1 MQHYFVRL
9 IGGLS
14 VGRKLSLIY
23 LLDLT
28 AVIFV
33 SGILINEKY
42 IAIDFTQKEING
54 GHYIAAISRNLV
66 PLARDL
72 SLLQQQQQ
80 EQQQPTRA
88 ALDIDGLHVAE
99 ARFGGAL
106 DTATLNRAFTT
117 AAANPGGADA
127 AFDAGRALL
136 TRVGNQ
142 SNLILDPDLD
152 SYYTMSLVLLRFP
165 ELLGLLRETA
175 QLAQQLQRHPE
186 PDAGSRALLLEG
198 RLDASVQGIDSDYE
212 EAFSASKPALRQGLA
227 PSRAVLRDALTR
239 FREASRGLGDG
250 GDSASLESLRAE
262 TVDAL
267 ANAWTAAQDELQR
280 LLALRKAEAY
290 TRMWQHLGTA
300 ALLLMVILSVVFFV
314 ARQIAKP
321 ISRLAR
327 VAARVS
333 DSGDYSLRAEW
344 NSTDEIGRLVHGFNG
359 MLEQL
364 DRQRISQQ
372 ELVARH
378 RAADAQRELVEAIP
392 IPMMVTSIPLHDVL
406 HANQAA
412 EAWLNGRSTDPWS
425 VGMQPATRAR
435 FFQGLTD
442 TEAVDQFEVY
452 WRGGRTPSWALV
464 SARCIVYQGQRAV
477 LTTFTPI
484 NQMKLMEQRLELWAR
499 VFEASSE
506 GIMIIDPQGRI
517 VDVNRAVCRGANLDL
532 DDLLGMNPR
541 FLLDSSNPP
550 GFFAD
555 ITDAALNL
563 GSWQGEAWLKRKG
576 REPYPAWLVLN
587 AVRDAHGQVSHYIAI
602 SLDISERK
610 KHEQR
615 IAYMAQHDALT
626 GLPNRSLCQE
636 RLKMSI
642 DQAKRSGQKV
652 AVLFVDLD
660 RFKNIND
667 SLGHHVGDGLL
678 RSIASRLLNVVR
690 NGDTVARLGGDEFVV
705 ILNGIADVEE
715 IGKIVDQR
723 LISLIRKPHQV
734 DGAELNISC
743 SVGVAVYPDD
753 GDDID
758 RLMRHADVAMYQ
770 AKSSGRDNLQFFTPE
785 LNERVLRRLQLEND
799 MRHAVE
805 RGELVLYYQ
814 PRINAATGGLAGVES
829 LVRWTHPLHGLIPP
843 ADFIPI
849 AEESGLIVGI
859 GTWIIGEACRQHQ
872 HWRRAGVGGVP
883 VSINLSAVQLREPGL
898 CATLDAALQRY
909 AVDPAQIELELTES
923 ILMDKVDDTI
933 AVLRDIKAL
942 GCTISI
948 DDFGSGY
955 SSLSYLY
962 RFPIDKLKIDRA
974 FIQNMHSA
982 PQNLAVTN
990 AIIGLGHTLGLQV
1003 VAEGVEHEADVDLLR
1018 AAGCD
1023 ELQGFYYS
1031 RALPAADAQAWMVAH
1046 AEGVENGG
1054 RLRRA

>member
-1 MQHYFVRL
+1 MQHYFARL

-72 SLLQQQQQ
+72 SLLQQQ
-80 EQQQPTRA
+80 PDGT
-88 ALDIDGLHVAE
+88 ALDTGSLRAAE

-106 DTATLNRAFTT
+106 DTAALNQAFIT
-117 AAANPGGADA
+117 ALANPAGADA

-165 ELLGLLRETA
+165 EMLGLLRETA
-175 QLAQQLQRHPE
+175 QLAQRLQRQPT
-186 PDAGSRALLLEG
+186 PDASSRALLLEG
-198 RLDASVQGIDSDYE
+198 RLDASVQGIYSDYE
-212 EAFSASKPALRQGLA
+212 EAFSASKPALREALA

-239 FREASRGLGDG
+239 FREASRGLGSG
-250 GDSASLESLRAE
+250 GDSAMLESLRAE

-267 ANAWTAAQDELQR
+267 AKAWMAAQDELQR

-290 TRMWQHLGTA
+290 TRMWLHLGTA

-412 EAWLNGRSTDPWS
+412 ESWLNGRKTDPWS
-425 VGMQPATRAR
+425 VGMQAETRAR

-442 TEAVDQFEVY
+442 TEAVDQFEVC

-541 FLLDSSNPP
+541 FLLGSGNPD

-587 AVRDAHGQVSHYIAI
+587 AVRDAQGQVSHYIAI

-610 KHEQR
+610 KNEQR

-642 DQAKRSGQKV
+642 DQARRSGQKV

-753 GDDID
+753 GEDID

-799 MRHAVE
+799 LRHAAE
-805 RGELVLYYQ
+805 RDELVLHYQ
-814 PRINAATGGLAGVES
+814 PRINAATGTLAGVES
-829 LVRWTHPLHGLIPP
+829 LVRWKHPQHGLIPP

-859 GTWIIGEACRQHQ
+859 GAWIIGEACRQHQ
-872 HWRRAGVGGVP
+872 HWRRAGVGVVP

-898 CATLDAALQRY
+898 CATLDAALRRH

-923 ILMDKVDDTI
+923 ILMDKVDHTI

-1003 VAEGVEHEADVDLLR
+1003 VAEGVERPEDVDLLR

-1031 RALPAADAQAWMVAH
+1031 RALPAEAAQAWMMAH
-1046 AEGVENGG
+1046 AEVVENGG
-1054 RLRRA
+1054 QLRRA

>member
-1 MQHYFVRL
+1 MQTYLSRL

-14 VGRKLSLIY
+14 VGRKLALIY
-23 LLDLT
+23 FLDLT

-42 IAIDFTQKEING
+42 IAINFTEKEVAG
-54 GHYIAAISRNLV
+54 SYYIAAISQSLASLAQDPQRQRNASYV
-66 PLARDL
+66 QDIARMR
-72 SLLQQQQQ
+72 
-80 EQQQPTRA
+80 E
-88 ALDIDGLHVAE
+88 AE
-99 ARFGGAL
+99 TRFGKTMDTEAL
-106 DTATLNRAFTT
+106 NRGFIATLSSP
-117 AAANPGGADA
+117 AANDQ

-175 QLAQQLQRHPE
+175 QLAARLQHQ
-186 PDAGSRALLLEG
+186 PDKDGSSRVLLLEG
-198 RLDASVQGIDSDYE
+198 RLDATVQGIESDYE
-212 EAFSASKPALRQGLA
+212 EAFAASKPELRTRLA
-227 PSRAVLRDALTR
+227 
-239 FREASRGLGDG
+239 ASRSALLGTLT
-250 GDSASLESLRAE
+250 SLRMASRNLGAMAEAPHLESLRMEAVTSL
-262 TVDAL
+262 TV
-267 ANAWTAAQDELQR
+267 AWDAAQDALQR
-280 LLALRKAEAY
+280 LLAQRKAEAY
-290 TRMWQHLGTA
+290 TRMWLHLGTA
-300 ALLLMVILSVVFFV
+300 ALLLMVILNVVFFV
-314 ARQIAKP
+314 ARQISRP
-321 ISRLAR
+321 IARLAQ
-327 VAARVS
+327 VADRVS
-333 DSGDYSLRAEW
+333 NSGDYSLRADW
-344 NSTDEIGRLVHGFNG
+344 KSTDEIGHLVLGFNG

-364 DRQRISQQ
+364 DYQRMSQQ

-392 IPMMVTSIPLHDVL
+392 MAMMVTSIPLHDVL
-406 HANQAA
+406 HANEAA
-412 EAWLNGRSTDPWS
+412 QSWLNGRGTDPWIT
-425 VGMQPATRAR
+425 GMQPETRAR
-435 FFQGLTD
+435 FFQALTD
-442 TEAVDQFEVY
+442 TDAVDQFEVW
-452 WRGGRTPSWALV
+452 WRGGRSPSWALV
-464 SARCIVYQGQRAV
+464 SARCITYQGQRAV

-506 GIMIIDPQGRI
+506 GIMIIDPKGRI
-517 VDVNRAVCRGANLDL
+517 MDVNRAVCRSANLDL

-541 FLLDSSNPP
+541 VLLDGCNPP
-550 GFFAD
+550 EFFSA
-555 ITDAALNL
+555 ITNAAVTT
-563 GSWQGEAWLKRKG
+563 GSWQGEAWLRRKG
-576 REPYPAWLVLN
+576 RDPYPAWLVLN
-587 AVRDAHGQVSHYIAI
+587 AVRDAQGQVSHYIAI

-610 KHEQR
+610 KSEQR

-636 RLKMSI
+636 RLHMAI
-642 DQAKRSGQKV
+642 DQARRSGQRV

-660 RFKNIND
+660 RFNNIND

-678 RSIASRLLNVVR
+678 RSIAGRLSAAVR
-690 NGDTVARLGGDEFVV
+690 AGDTVSRLGGDEFVI
-705 ILNGIADVEE
+705 ILNGITEIEE

-723 LISLIRKPHQV
+723 LISLIRQPHQV
-734 DGAELNISC
+734 DGAELHISC
-743 SVGVAVYPDD
+743 SVGVAVFPDD
-753 GDDID
+753 GEDID

-770 AKSSGRDNLQFFTPE
+770 AKNSGRDNLQFFTPE
-785 LNERVLRRLQLEND
+785 LNERVMRRLQLEND
-799 MRHAVE
+799 LRHAVE
-805 RGELVLYYQ
+805 RGELVLHYQ
-814 PRINAATGGLAGVES
+814 PRIHAETGALAGVES
-829 LVRWTHPLHGLIPP
+829 LVRWLHPQRGLIPP

-849 AEESGLIVGI
+849 AEESGLIVSI
-859 GTWIIGEACRQHQ
+859 GAWIIEEACRQHQ
-872 HWRRAGVGGVP
+872 RWRRAGIGAVP
-883 VSINLSAVQLREPGL
+883 VSINLSAVQLREAGL
-898 CATLDAALQRY
+898 CATLAAALQRY
-909 AVDPAQIELELTES
+909 AVDPGQIELELTES

-933 AVLRDIKAL
+933 AVLRDIKTL

-1003 VAEGVEHEADVDLLR
+1003 VAEGVERAEDVDLLR

-1031 RALPAADAQAWMVAH
+1031 RALPAAEAQAWMVAR
-1046 AEGVENGG
+1046 AVGVENGE

>member
-1 MQHYFVRL
+1 MQHYLSRL

-42 IAIDFTQKEING
+42 IAINFTQKEIDG
-54 GHYIAAISRNLV
+54 GHYIAAISRSLI
-66 PLARDL
+66 PLAQDL
-72 SLLQQQQQ
+72 SPLKREHAVQNV
-80 EQQQPTRA
+80 E
-88 ALDIDGLHVAE
+88 GLRDAE
-99 ARFGGAL
+99 ASYGGAL
-106 DTATLNRAFTT
+106 DTAALNRAFT
-117 AAANPGGADA
+117 AALSLPTGADT

-175 QLAQQLQRHPE
+175 QLAEHLRRHPE
-186 PDAGSRALLLEG
+186 PDGSSRALLLEG
-198 RLDASVQGIDSDYE
+198 RLDANVQGIESDYE
-212 EAFSASKPALRQGLA
+212 EAFSASKPELRQRLA
-227 PSRAVLRDALTR
+227 SSRTALHDALTR
-239 FREASRGLGDG
+239 FRAASRSLGAS
-250 GDSASLESLRAE
+250 GDSAKLERLRAE
-262 TVDAL
+262 AVDAL
-267 ANAWTAAQDELQR
+267 AKAWTAAQDDLLR

-290 TRMWQHLGTA
+290 TRMWMHLGTA

-314 ARQIAKP
+314 ARQISSP

-344 NSTDEIGRLVHGFNG
+344 DSTDEIGRLVRGFNG
-359 MLEQL
+359 MLQQL
-364 DRQRISQQ
+364 DYQRISQQ

-378 RAADAQRELVEAIP
+378 RAADAQRELVESIP

-412 EAWLNGRSTDPWS
+412 QSWLNGRSSDPWS
-425 VGMQPATRAR
+425 VGMQAETRAR
-435 FFQGLTD
+435 FFQRLTD
-442 TEAVDQFEVY
+442 TDAVDQFEVY
-452 WRGGRTPSWALV
+452 WCGGRSPSWALV

-506 GIMIIDPQGRI
+506 GIMIVDPQGRI
-517 VDVNRAVCRGANLDL
+517 VDVNRAVCRSANLDL
-532 DDLLGMNPR
+532 DDLLGMNPG
-541 FLLDSSNPP
+541 FLLDNSNPP
-550 GFFAD
+550 GFFAA
-555 ITDAALNL
+555 ITDAALKL
-563 GSWQGEAWLKRKG
+563 GTWQGETWLKRKG

-587 AVRDAHGQVSHYIAI
+587 AVRDTQGQVSHYIAI

-610 KHEQR
+610 KNEQR

-636 RLKMSI
+636 RLQMAI
-642 DQAKRSGQKV
+642 EQASRSGQKV

-678 RSIASRLLNVVR
+678 RSIASRLLNAVR
-690 NGDTVARLGGDEFVV
+690 QGDTVARLGGDEFVV

-723 LISLIRKPHQV
+723 LISLIRKPHHV
-734 DGAELNISC
+734 DGAELHISC

-753 GDDID
+753 GSDID

-770 AKSSGRDNLQFFTPE
+770 AKNSGRDNLQFFTPE

-799 MRHAVE
+799 LRHAVE
-805 RGELVLYYQ
+805 RDELVLYYQ
-814 PRINAATGGLAGVES
+814 PRIDAGSGSVAGVES
-829 LVRWTHPLHGLIPP
+829 LVRWNHPQRGLVPP

-859 GTWIIGEACRQHQ
+859 GAWIIGEACRQHQ
-872 HWRRAGVGGVP
+872 HWRRAGIGSVP
-883 VSINLSAVQLREPGL
+883 VSINLSVLQLREPGL
-898 CATLDAALQRY
+898 CATLEAGLRQH

-933 AVLRDIKAL
+933 SVLRDIKAL
-942 GCTISI
+942 GCTISL

-974 FIQNMHSA
+974 FVQNMHSA

-1003 VAEGVEHEADVDLLR
+1003 VAEGVEREADVALLR

-1031 RALPAADAQAWMVAH
+1031 RALPAAEAQAWMVAH
-1046 AEGVENGG
+1046 AAAVESEG

>member
-1 MQHYFVRL
+1 MQYSLARL

-42 IAIDFTQKEING
+42 IAINFTQKEIDG
-54 GHYIAAISRNLV
+54 GHYIAAISQNLV

-72 SLLQQQQQ
+72 SYLQREPGAQQAMGA
-80 EQQQPTRA
+80 ERLRA
-88 ALDIDGLHVAE
+88 AEASHGSTLDS
-99 ARFGGAL
+99 
-106 DTATLNRAFTT
+106 ATLNRAFT
-117 AAANPGGADA
+117 AALAVPTGGDT

-175 QLAQQLQRHPE
+175 QLAEHLQRHPE
-186 PDAGSRALLLEG
+186 PDGNSRALLLEG
-198 RLDASVQGIDSDYE
+198 RLDANLQGIASDYE
-212 EAFSASKPALRQGLA
+212 EAFAASKPALRQQLA
-227 PSRAVLRDALTR
+227 PSNAALRDALTR
-239 FREASRGLGDG
+239 FRVASRDLGADGRKAGL
-250 GDSASLESLRAE
+250 ERLRTEA
-262 TVDAL
+262 VDAL
-267 ANAWTAAQDELQR
+267 DRAWRAAQDELQR
-280 LLALRKAEAY
+280 LLAVRKAEAY
-290 TRMWQHLGTA
+290 TRMWMHLGTA

-314 ARQIAKP
+314 ARQISKP
-321 ISRLAR
+321 IGRLAR
-327 VAARVS
+327 VAANVS
-333 DSGDYSLRAEW
+333 GSGDYTLRAEW
-344 NSTDEIGRLVHGFNG
+344 NSTDEIGRLVRGFNG

-364 DRQRISQQ
+364 DRQRITQQ

-392 IPMMVTSIPLHDVL
+392 IPMMVTSVPLHDVL

-412 EAWLNGRSTDPWS
+412 QSWLDGRGTDPWS
-425 VGMQPATRAR
+425 VGMQADTRAR
-435 FFQGLTD
+435 FFQALTD
-442 TEAVDQFEVY
+442 TDAVDQFEVY
-452 WRGGRTPSWALV
+452 WRGGSSPSWALV

-517 VDVNRAVCRGANLDL
+517 VDVNRAVCRSANLDL

-541 FLLDSSNPP
+541 FLLDSGNPP

-563 GSWQGEAWLKRKG
+563 GSWQGEAWLRRKG

-587 AVRDAHGQVSHYIAI
+587 AVRDAQGQISHYIAI
-602 SLDISERK
+602 TLDISERK
-610 KHEQR
+610 KNEQR

-636 RLKMSI
+636 RLQMSI
-642 DQAKRSGQKV
+642 DQASRSGQKV

-678 RSIASRLLNVVR
+678 RSIASRLLNTVR

-723 LISLIRKPHQV
+723 LISQIRKPHHV
-734 DGAELNISC
+734 DGAELHISC

-753 GDDID
+753 GSDID
-758 RLMRHADVAMYQ
+758 RLMRHADAAMYQ
-770 AKSSGRDNLQFFTPE
+770 AKNSGRDNLQFFTPE
-785 LNERVLRRLQLEND
+785 LNERVMRRLQLEND
-799 MRHAVE
+799 LRHAVG
-805 RGELVLYYQ
+805 RCELVLHYQ
-814 PRINAATGGLAGVES
+814 PRIDAASGAVAGVES
-829 LVRWTHPLHGLIPP
+829 LVRWNHAQHGLIPP

-859 GTWIIGEACRQHQ
+859 GAWIIAEACRQHQ
-872 HWRRAGVGGVP
+872 HWRRAGIGAVP

-898 CATLDAALQRY
+898 CATLDAALCQY

-942 GCTISI
+942 GCSISI

-962 RFPIDKLKIDRA
+962 RFPIDKLKIDRS

-982 PQNLAVTN
+982 PPNLAVTN

-1003 VAEGVEHEADVDLLR
+1003 VAEGVEREADVELLR

-1031 RALPAADAQAWMVAH
+1031 RALPAAEAQAWMVAH
-1046 AEGVENGG
+1046 SAALESGG
-1054 RLRRA
+1054 RLKRA

>member
-1 MQHYFVRL
+1 MQNYLSRL

-14 VGRKLSLIY
+14 VGRKLALIY
-23 LLDLT
+23 FLDLT

-42 IAIDFTQKEING
+42 IAINFTEKEVAG
-54 GHYIAAISRNLV
+54 SHYIAAISQS
-66 PLARDL
+66 LASLAQSLERQPRAHDAQDIARVRD
-72 SLLQQQQQ
+72 
-80 EQQQPTRA
+80 
-88 ALDIDGLHVAE
+88 AE
-99 ARFGGAL
+99 ARFGNTLGTAAL
-106 DTATLNRAFTT
+106 SQAFT
-117 AAANPGGADA
+117 AAMVSPA
-127 AFDAGRALL
+127 AENQAFEAGRALL

-175 QLAQQLQRHPE
+175 QLAQRLQSQ
-186 PDAGSRALLLEG
+186 PDPDGGSRILLLEG
-198 RLDASVQGIDSDYE
+198 RLDATVHGIESDYE
-212 EAFSASKPALRQGLA
+212 EAFAASKPELRRNLA
-227 PSRAVLRDALTR
+227 ASRAAMLEALAH
-239 FREASRGLGDG
+239 FRGASRSLDPV
-250 GDSASLESLRAE
+250 GDSARLESLRLAA
-262 TVDAL
+262 VGAL
-267 ANAWTAAQDELQR
+267 SRAWSGAQNELQR

-300 ALLLMVILSVVFFV
+300 ALLLLVILNVVFFV
-314 ARQIAKP
+314 ARQIARP
-321 ISRLAR
+321 IARLAQ
-327 VAARVS
+327 VAAKVS
-333 DSGDYSLRAEW
+333 GSGDYSLRAEW
-344 NSTDEIGRLVHGFNG
+344 RSTDEIGHLVRGFNG

-372 ELVARH
+372 ELVAWH
-378 RAADAQRELVEAIP
+378 RAAEAQRELVEAIP

-406 HANQAA
+406 HANEAA
-412 EAWLNGRSTDPWS
+412 QSWLNGRSTDPWS
-425 VGMQPATRAR
+425 MGMQAGTRAR
-435 FFQGLTD
+435 FFQTLTD
-442 TEAVDQFEVY
+442 TDAVDQFEVC
-452 WRGGRTPSWALV
+452 WRGGKSPSWALV
-464 SARCIVYQGQRAV
+464 SARCITYQGQRAV

-506 GIMIIDPQGRI
+506 GILIIDPQGRI
-517 VDVNRAVCRGANLDL
+517 LDVNRAVCRSTNLDL

-541 FLLDSSNPP
+541 MLLDARNPP
-550 GFFAD
+550 EFFSA
-555 ITDAALNL
+555 ITEAALKL

-587 AVRDAHGQVSHYIAI
+587 AVRDAQGQVSHYIAI

-610 KHEQR
+610 KNEQR

-636 RLKMSI
+636 RLQMAI
-642 DQAKRSGQKV
+642 GQARRDGLRV

-678 RSIASRLLNVVR
+678 RSIASRLSAAVR
-690 NGDTVARLGGDEFVV
+690 PGDTVSRLGGDEFVV
-705 ILNGIADVEE
+705 ILNGITNVEE

-723 LISLIRKPHQV
+723 LISLIRQPHHV
-734 DGAELNISC
+734 DGAELHVSC

-753 GDDID
+753 GEDID

-770 AKSSGRDNLQFFTPE
+770 AKGTGRDNLQFFTPE
-785 LNERVLRRLQLEND
+785 LNERVMRRLQLEND
-799 MRHAVE
+799 LRHAVE
-805 RGELVLYYQ
+805 REELVLYYQ
-814 PRINAATGGLAGVES
+814 PRIQAGSGALAGVES
-829 LVRWTHPLHGLIPP
+829 LVRWKHPQRGLIAPG
-843 ADFIPI
+843 DFIPI

-859 GTWIIGEACRQHQ
+859 GAWIIGQACRQHQ
-872 HWRRAGVGGVP
+872 LWRRAGVGAVP
-883 VSINLSAVQLREPGL
+883 VSINLSAVQMREPGL
-898 CATLDAALQRY
+898 CDTLRAALLQY
-909 AVDPAQIELELTES
+909 AVEPQQIELELTES

-942 GCTISI
+942 GCAISI

-962 RFPIDKLKIDRA
+962 RFPIDKLKIDRS
-974 FIQNMHSA
+974 FIQNMRSA

-1003 VAEGVEHEADVDLLR
+1003 VAEGVEHEADMALLR

-1031 RALPAADAQAWMVAH
+1031 RALPAADAQAWIIAH
-1046 AEGVENGG
+1046 ARMAAELKL
-1054 RLRRA
+1054 LRA

>member
-1 MQHYFVRL
+1 MQNPLSRL

-14 VGRKLSLIY
+14 VGRKLALIY
-23 LLDLT
+23 FLDLT

-42 IAIDFTQKEING
+42 IAINFTEKEIAG
-54 GHYIAAISRNLV
+54 SHYIGAISQSLA
-66 PLARDL
+66 PLAQKLARV
-72 SLLQQQQQ
+72 
-80 EQQQPTRA
+80 P
-88 ALDIDGLHVAE
+88 GAE
-99 ARFGGAL
+99 AAQDIARMRDAEVRFGDAL
-106 DTATLNRAFTT
+106 DTAALNRAFTT
-117 AAANPGGADA
+117 ALADA
-127 AFDAGRALL
+127 SAGDRAFDAGRALL

-175 QLAQQLQRHPE
+175 QLAERLQSQ
-186 PDAGSRALLLEG
+186 PDPDGGSRVLLLEG
-198 RLDASVQGIDSDYE
+198 RLDATVHGIESDYE
-212 EAFSASKPALRQGLA
+212 EAFAASKPELRNRLTA
-227 PSRAVLRDALTR
+227 SRVTLLGTLSRL
-239 FREASRGLGDG
+239 REASRSLGAA
-250 GDSASLESLRAE
+250 GDSAGLESLRLAA
-262 TVDAL
+262 VGAL
-267 ANAWTAAQDELQR
+267 AGAWSAAHDELQR

-300 ALLLMVILSVVFFV
+300 ALLLIVILNVVFFV
-314 ARQIAKP
+314 ARQISKP
-321 ISRLAR
+321 IARLAQ
-327 VAARVS
+327 VAAKVS
-333 DSGDYSLRAEW
+333 GSGDYTLRAEW
-344 NSTDEIGRLVHGFNG
+344 RSTDEIGHLVRGFNG

-364 DRQRISQQ
+364 DHQRISQQ
-372 ELVARH
+372 ELVAWH
-378 RAADAQRELVEAIP
+378 RAAEAQRELVEAIP

-406 HANQAA
+406 HANEAA
-412 EAWLNGRSTDPWS
+412 QSWLNGRVTDPWS
-425 VGMQPATRAR
+425 VGMQAETRAR
-435 FFQGLTD
+435 FFQALTD
-442 TEAVDQFEVY
+442 TDAVDQFEVC
-452 WRGGRTPSWALV
+452 WSGGRSPLWALV
-464 SARCIVYQGQRAV
+464 SARCITYQGQRAV

-506 GIMIIDPQGRI
+506 GILIIDPQGRI
-517 VDVNRAVCRGANLDL
+517 VDVNRAVCRSANLDL

-541 FLLDSSNPP
+541 LLLDNGNPP
-550 GFFAD
+550 DFFAR
-555 ITDAALNL
+555 ITDAALNQ

-576 REPYPAWLVLN
+576 RDPYPAWLVLN
-587 AVRDAHGQVSHYIAI
+587 AVRDSQGQISHYIAI

-610 KHEQR
+610 KSEQR

-636 RLKMSI
+636 RLQMSI
-642 DQAKRSGQKV
+642 DQASRSGQKV

-690 NGDTVARLGGDEFVV
+690 TGDTVARLGGDEFVV
-705 ILNGIADVEE
+705 ILNGISDVEE

-723 LISLIRKPHQV
+723 LISLIRKPHHV
-734 DGAELNISC
+734 DGAELHISC

-753 GDDID
+753 GSDID

-770 AKSSGRDNLQFFTPE
+770 AKNSGRDNLQFFTPE

-799 MRHAVE
+799 LRRAVE

-814 PRINAATGGLAGVES
+814 PRIDARSGALAGVES
-829 LVRWTHPLHGLIPP
+829 LVRWIHPLHGLIPP

-859 GTWIIGEACRQHQ
+859 GA
-872 HWRRAGVGGVP
+872 VP
-883 VSINLSAVQLREPGL
+883 VSINLSAVQLREAGL
-898 CATLDAALQRY
+898 CATLETALQRH
-909 AVDPAQIELELTES
+909 AVDPGQIELELTES
-923 ILMDKVDDTI
+923 ILMDKVDETI

-1003 VAEGVEHEADVDLLR
+1003 VAEGVEREEDVDLLR

-1046 AEGVENGG
+1046 AEAVENGG

>member
-1 MQHYFVRL
+1 MQHYFARL

-72 SLLQQQQQ
+72 SLLLQL
-80 EQQQPTRA
+80 PPSGT
-88 ALDIDGLHVAE
+88 ALDTESLRAAE

-106 DTATLNRAFTT
+106 DTAALNGAFTT
-117 AAANPGGADA
+117 ALANPAGADA

-165 ELLGLLRETA
+165 EMLGLLRETA
-175 QLAQQLQRHPE
+175 QLAQQLQRQPT
-186 PDAGSRALLLEG
+186 PDASSRALLLEG

-239 FREASRGLGDG
+239 FREASRGLGNG
-250 GDSASLESLRAE
+250 GDSATLESLRAE
-262 TVDAL
+262 TIEAL
-267 ANAWTAAQDELQR
+267 AQAWTAAQGELQR

-290 TRMWQHLGTA
+290 TRMWLHLGTA

-314 ARQIAKP
+314 ARQISKP

-344 NSTDEIGRLVHGFNG
+344 NSTDEIGRLVRGFNG

-412 EAWLNGRSTDPWS
+412 ESWLNGRKTDPWS
-425 VGMQPATRAR
+425 VGMQAETRAR

-442 TEAVDQFEVY
+442 TEAVDQFEVC

-541 FLLDSSNPP
+541 FLLGSGNPD

-587 AVRDAHGQVSHYIAI
+587 AVRDAQGQVSHYIAI
-602 SLDISERK
+602 TLDISERK
-610 KHEQR
+610 KNEQR

-642 DQAKRSGQKV
+642 EQARRSGQKV

-734 DGAELNISC
+734 DGAELTISC

-753 GDDID
+753 GDNID

-770 AKSSGRDNLQFFTPE
+770 AKNSGRDNLQFFTPE

-799 MRHAVE
+799 LRRAAE
-805 RGELVLYYQ
+805 RDELVLHYQ
-814 PRINAATGGLAGVES
+814 PRIDAATGALAGVES
-829 LVRWTHPLHGLIPP
+829 LVRWIHPQQGLIPP

-859 GTWIIGEACRQHQ
+859 GAWIIGEACRQHQ
-872 HWRRAGVGGVP
+872 HWRRAGIGGVP

-898 CATLDAALQRY
+898 CATLDAALRRY

-1003 VAEGVEHEADVDLLR
+1003 VAEGVERLEDVDLLR

-1031 RALPAADAQAWMVAH
+1031 RALPAAEAQAWMVAH
-1046 AEGVENGG
+1046 AAAGNGE

>member
-1 MQHYFVRL
+1 MQHYFARL

-66 PLARDL
+66 PLAQDL
-72 SLLQQQQQ
+72 SHLQR
-80 EQQQPTRA
+80 QPPARTT
-88 ALDIDGLHVAE
+88 LDVDGLRVAE
-99 ARFGGAL
+99 ASFGGAL
-106 DTATLNRAFTT
+106 DTAALNRAFT
-117 AAANPGGADA
+117 AALAGPAGGDA

-175 QLAQQLQRHPE
+175 QLAEHLQRHPE
-186 PDAGSRALLLEG
+186 PDASSRALLLEG

-212 EAFSASKPALRQGLA
+212 EAFSASKPELRQRLS
-227 PSRAVLRDALTR
+227 PSRAALRDALTR
-239 FREASRGLGDG
+239 FREASRSLGAGTDG
-250 GDSASLESLRAE
+250 EVAALERQRVAA
-262 TVDAL
+262 VDAL
-267 ANAWTAAQDELQR
+267 ARAWTAAQDDLQR

-290 TRMWQHLGTA
+290 ARMWMHLGTA

-314 ARQIAKP
+314 ARQISKP

-327 VAARVS
+327 VAAKVS

-344 NSTDEIGRLVHGFNG
+344 NSTDEIGRLVRGFNG

-412 EAWLNGRSTDPWS
+412 ESWLNGRKTDPWS
-425 VGMQPATRAR
+425 VGMQAETRAR

-442 TEAVDQFEVY
+442 TEAVDQFEVC

-541 FLLDSSNPP
+541 FLLGSGNPD

-587 AVRDAHGQVSHYIAI
+587 AVRDAQGQVSHYIAI
-602 SLDISERK
+602 TLDISERK
-610 KHEQR
+610 KNEQR

-636 RLKMSI
+636 RLQLSI
-642 DQAKRSGQKV
+642 DQAKRSGQRV

-678 RSIASRLLNVVR
+678 RSISSRLLNVVR

-705 ILNGIADVEE
+705 ILNGITAVEE

-723 LISLIRKPHQV
+723 LISQIRRPHHV
-734 DGAELNISC
+734 DGAELHISC

-753 GDDID
+753 GSDID

-770 AKSSGRDNLQFFTPE
+770 AKNSGRDNLQFFTPE

-799 MRHAVE
+799 LRHAVE
-805 RGELVLYYQ
+805 RDELVLYYQ
-814 PRINAATGGLAGVES
+814 PRIDARTGALAGVES
-829 LVRWTHPLHGLIPP
+829 LVRWMHPQRGLIPP

-859 GTWIIGEACRQHQ
+859 GAWIIAEACSQHR
-872 HWRRAGVGGVP
+872 HWRRAGIGAVP

-898 CATLDAALQRY
+898 CATLDAALRQH
-909 AVDPAQIELELTES
+909 AVEPAQIELELTES

-1003 VAEGVEHEADVDLLR
+1003 VAEGVERLEDVDLLR

-1031 RALPAADAQAWMVAH
+1031 RALPAAEAQAWMAAH
-1046 AEGVENGG
+1046 AAAGSGG